1 MQAFPDGIARSW
13 SVPVVPT
20 AAILITTAIYLRG
33 WRQARKTRPR
43 ELPDWRAISFVSGML
58 SLFLAIASPLDALD
72 DYLLTAHMLQHFIL
86 MSITPP
92 LLVLGAPTVPLL
104 RGLPRPIIRKAV
116 RPLFQS
122 ALFQQLTSIVSHPM
136 FAWISMNVAFLAW
149 HLPAAYELTLRSE
162 PWHNI
167 EHLCFLFTSI
177 LFWNNVLAPWPTH
190 RRWPGWTIIPYLFS
204 ADLINTILSA
214 FLAFSGR
221 VLYPTYATAERVC
234 RLTPLQDQV
243 AAGSEMWVLNS
254 CVFIVP
260 AIMLTISSLSP
271 RARHYGRSM
280 AASDDVSEV

>member
-33 WRQARKTRPR
+33 WRHARKTRPH
-43 ELPDWRAISFVSGML
+43 ELPDWRAISFAAGML
-58 SLFLAIASPLDALD
+58 GLFLAIASPLDALD

-104 RGLPRPIIRKAV
+104 RGLPRPLIRKAL

-122 ALFQQLTSIVSHPM
+122 DYFQRLASFISHPM
-136 FAWISMNVAFLAW
+136 FAWISMNIAFLAW

-167 EHLCFLFTSI
+167 EHLCFVVSSI
-177 LFWNNVLAPWPTH
+177 LFWINVLAPWPAH
-190 RRWPGWTIIPYLFS
+190 RRWPVWTMIPYLFS
-204 ADLINTILSA
+204 SDLINTILSA

-221 VLYPTYATAERVC
+221 VLYPTYAAAERIS
-234 RLTPLQDQV
+234 RLSPIQDQV

-254 CVFIVP
+254 FVFVIP
-260 AIMLTISSLSP
+260 AIMLTISTLSP
-271 RARHYGRSM
+271 KSRHYGSKHYRT
-280 AASDDVSEV
+280 